1 MSAAS
6 SDRSGHEGSEGEEP
20 MEANDESGS
29 DPARGGPPRTAGA
42 ALAAAAAAW
51 VLLAAA
57 PDRAA
62 GQGFAINEHGTC
74 TMARAGAAVAEPCDD
89 GSAMFFNPAGL
100 TSTDGLTI
108 SAGGTLISAFGEF
121 TADATGEE
129 FDLENDPI
137 PVPHGY
143 VAYGADERLAVGLGV
158 FVPYGLETKWP
169 SSRESGFEGRFE
181 GYDNSLQSIYVQP
194 TVAYEPAD
202 WISLG
207 AGLDVVVSTVELN
220 RRLDLSRLPAPG
232 GGVTFGAL
240 GIPPRTDF
248 ADATLDADPSTG
260 VGGNFGVQVR
270 ATDDV
275 TVGARYTTEVT
286 IDYEGEAGFEQVN
299 TGLVVP
305 TDLELGGT
313 TIPAGTSWDQ
323 VLAPLFQP
331 GGTLGDQVVNTSIT
345 MPDQLVAGVAFRPN
359 DRLLL
364 EADWQWVDWS
374 DFDRIEIALERAPDS
389 QRVQNYGDTHGVR
402 IGAEYELDRRFDLRA
417 GYIHHGAAAPDET
430 VTPLLPEARRNE
442 FTAGVGVQI
451 TPLLSVD
458 ASYQLIAQEDRR
470 GRVTGPPPGQAP
482 TAALNSGLYSFGA
495 HLFAT
500 TVTLDF

>member
-1 MSAAS
+1 
-6 SDRSGHEGSEGEEP
+6 
-20 MEANDESGS
+20 MEANDVCGS
-29 DPARGGPPRTAGA
+29 DPARGGPLRAAGG

-51 VLLAAA
+51 ALLAAA

-62 GQGFAINEHGTC
+62 GQGFGIYEHGTC
-74 TMARAGAAVAEPCDD
+74 TMARGGAAVAEPCDD
-89 GSAMFFNPAGL
+89 GSAMYFNPAGL
-100 TSTDGLTI
+100 TSTDGLTV
-108 SAGGTLISAFGEF
+108 SAGGTVISAFGQF

-143 VAYGADERLAVGLGV
+143 AAYGVDDRLAVGLGV

-169 SSRESGFEGRFE
+169 SDRETGFEGRFD

-194 TVAYEPAD
+194 TVAYRPTE
-202 WISLG
+202 WLSLG

-220 RRLDLSRLPAPG
+220 RRLDLSRQAVPG
-232 GGVTFGAL
+232 AGVTFGQL

-260 VGGNFGVQVR
+260 IGGNFGVQVL
-270 ATDDV
+270 ATEDV
-275 TVGARYTTEVT
+275 TFGARYTTQVT
-286 IDYEGEAGFEQVN
+286 IDYEGDAAFEQVA
-299 TGLVVP
+299 TGLTVP
-305 TDLELGGT
+305 TDLEVGGT
-313 TIPAGTSWDQ
+313 TVPAGTSWDQ
-323 VLAPLFQP
+323 VVAPLFQP
-331 GGTLGDQVVNTSIT
+331 GGTLGDQAVNTSIT
-345 MPDQLVAGVAFRPN
+345 MPDQLVAGVAYRPS

-374 DFDRIEIALERAPDS
+374 DFDRIVIDLERAPDS
-389 QRVQNYGDTHGVR
+389 ERIQDYGDTHGVR
-402 IGAEYELDRRFDLRA
+402 LGAEYDLDRRFDLRA
-417 GYIHHGAAAPDET
+417 GFIHHGAAAPDQT
-430 VTPLLPEARRNE
+430 VTPLLPEARRSE
-442 FTAGVGVQI
+442 FTAGLGVQI
-451 TPLLSVD
+451 TPVVSVD
-458 ASYQLIAQEDRR
+458 ASYQYIAQKDRR

-482 TAALNSGLYSFGA
+482 TTALNSGLYSFGA